1 MTELQRLLKRLD
13 NEIIFELIAPGS
25 RVLDLGCGEGEL
37 LARLID
43 EKQVEGQGIEIDR
56 DAIAACVEKGVNV
69 LHGDFYDELPEYPEK
84 SFDYVVLNESLQ
96 EIKDVVR
103 LLDEALRVG
112 RRVVVGFP
120 NFAHIRMRLELFF
133 RGQTPITATLPHKW
147 YDSPNLRF
155 VSVHDFCAFC
165 VERKIIIEATY
176 YLNER
181 RRIRRLPNL
190 RASRAIFV
198 LSR

>member
-13 NEIIFELIAPGS
+13 NEIIFELIEPAT

-43 EKQVEGQGIEIDR
+43 EKRVEGQGIEIDR
-56 DAIAACVEKGVNV
+56 QAIAACVERGVNV

-96 EIKDVVR
+96 ETKDVVR

-112 RRVVVGFP
+112 RKVIVGFP
-120 NFAHIRMRLELFF
+120 NFAHIRTRLELLF
-133 RGQTPITATLPHKW
+133 RGRAPVTATLPHGW
-147 YDSPNLRF
+147 HDSPNLRF
-155 VSVHDFCAFC
+155 VSIHDFSAFC
-165 VERKIIIEATY
+165 VERRIVIEATY
-176 YLNER
+176 FLNER